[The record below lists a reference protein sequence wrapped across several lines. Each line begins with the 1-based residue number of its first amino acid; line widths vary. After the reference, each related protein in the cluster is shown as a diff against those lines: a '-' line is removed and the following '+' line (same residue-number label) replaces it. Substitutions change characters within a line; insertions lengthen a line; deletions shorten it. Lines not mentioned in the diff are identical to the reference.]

1 MEKVTKSTDLPC
13 ASKNDMETLLVLKVL
28 PRLLMLVLNASG
40 LSPRSYPL
48 LRFGWPR
55 SGIRKGQTED
65 AKPSWPLESVRTLS
79 PHAYFEKHG
88 EGFKSVASFWTKTS
102 PLDPE
107 KKNASQI
114 FRLFTLCYL
123 LPNVQNTVLWSG
135 KSFPNQSL
143 KYLDNIKIPHHP
155 APTVSHTILIQSKTL
170 IK

>member
-28 PRLLMLVLNASG
+28 PRSLMLVLNASG

-107 KKNASQI
+107 KKM
-114 FRLFTLCYL
+114 
-123 LPNVQNTVLWSG
+123 PV
-135 KSFPNQSL
+135 
-143 KYLDNIKIPHHP
+143 KYLGFSLCVICYPTYKILYFEVENHFQIK
-155 APTVSHTILIQSKTL
+155 VWNILITSKSPTIQLLQSPIPYWSKAKL
-170 IK
+170 